1 MLVKTTS
8 ANDKSH
14 NNIIYF
20 TAASSWAGE
29 NIHNFIGGDY
39 EVVLLSCLQ
48 GGQPPSQFINIRGVL
63 FIGYYKS
70 IALMIN

>member
-39 EVVLLSCLQ
+39 EVVLLS
-48 GGQPPSQFINIRGVL
+48 
-63 FIGYYKS
+63 
-70 IALMIN
+70 